1 MKEEIRFFRS
11 VWKNILLSLASFV
24 LAALGVLI
32 SLDEGKDDLTVFVV
46 TWVCIP
52 FSILG
57 GWIIAYKVLKER
69 LSQTPFLVITD
80 KKVVINDNGTSEV
93 PFADVE
99 AFFLADMQIPKA
111 AKNVTLIGIRYK
123 EDAEQLRWD
132 NANRMS
138 RAVRK
143 SNIRAVG
150 AQEVIS
156 TVGLTIKP
164 QALCDLLNKRL
175 AEFKS
180 LQKEEGKSVIFTN
193 KLVQGLN
200 P

>member
-1 MKEEIRFFRS
+1 MKEEIRIFRS

-24 LAALGVLI
+24 FAALGVLI
-32 SLDEGKDDLTVFVV
+32 SLDEGKDDLTIFVV
-46 TWVCIP
+46 SWVCIP

-57 GWIIAYKVLKER
+57 GLIIAYKVLKEW
-69 LSQTPFLVITD
+69 LSQTPYLVIKD
-80 KKVVINDNGTSEV
+80 KKVVINDNGTSEI

-111 AKNVTLIGIRYK
+111 AKNITLIGIRYK

-143 SNIRAVG
+143 SNMRAVG
-150 AQEVIS
+150 VQEVIS

-164 QALCDLLNKRL
+164 QALCNLLNKRL
-175 AEFKS
+175 EEFKS
-180 LQKEEGKSVIFTN
+180 LQKEEDK
-193 KLVQGLN
+193 
-200 P
+200 

>member
-1 MKEEIRFFRS
+1 MKDEIKIFRS
-11 VWKNILLSLASFV
+11 VWKNILLSLASFAF
-24 LAALGVLI
+24 AALGVLI
-32 SLDEGKDDLTVFVV
+32 SLDEGKNDLTVFVV
-46 TWVCIP
+46 SWVCIP

-57 GWIIAYKVLKER
+57 GLIIAYKVLKER
-69 LSQTPFLVITD
+69 LLQTPFLVITD
-80 KKVVINDNGTSEV
+80 KKVVLNDNDTSEI

-132 NANRMS
+132 NANRTS

-143 SNIRAVG
+143 SNMRSVG
-150 AQEVIS
+150 VQEVIP

-164 QALCDLLNKRL
+164 QALCNLLNKRL
-175 AEFKS
+175 EEFKS
-180 LQKEEGKSVIFTN
+180 LQKEEDK
-193 KLVQGLN
+193 KA
-200 P
+200 

>member
-1 MKEEIRFFRS
+1 MKEEIRIFRS

-24 LAALGVLI
+24 FAALGVLI
-32 SLDEGKDDLTVFVV
+32 SLDEGKNDLTVFVV
-46 TWVCIP
+46 SWVCIP

-57 GWIIAYKVLKER
+57 GLIIAYKVLKER
-69 LSQTPFLVITD
+69 LSQTPFLVIKD

-143 SNIRAVG
+143 SNMRSVG
-150 AQEVIS
+150 VQEVIP

-164 QALCDLLNKRL
+164 QALCNLLNKRL
-175 AEFKS
+175 EEFKS
-180 LQKEEGKSVIFTN
+180 LQKEEDK
-193 KLVQGLN
+193 KA
-200 P
+200 